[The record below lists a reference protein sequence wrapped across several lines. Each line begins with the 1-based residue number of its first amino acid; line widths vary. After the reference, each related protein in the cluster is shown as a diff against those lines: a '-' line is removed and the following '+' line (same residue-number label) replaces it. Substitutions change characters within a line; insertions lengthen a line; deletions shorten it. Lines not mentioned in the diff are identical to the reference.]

1 MSLFLDMSTITSNAM
16 QQLQQT
22 AVQKELHP
30 VARCI
35 PTGLE
40 QFDMAA
46 GEEAP
51 DLQEQVD
58 KGAASYARL
67 KTSSNKKSK
76 TSIYK

>member
-16 QQLQQT
+16 KQHIQQT

-58 KGAASYARL
+58 KGAASYAR
-67 KTSSNKKSK
+67 
-76 TSIYK
+76 